1 MKQLS
6 LLDKSLEVSI
16 YFEPSDSEYD
26 DNICICFE
34 EFCQEEEKIF
44 KAGETNIFLTPD
56 QANQLALALI
66 AASKQSLGL
75 KNSEHNLQE

>member
-6 LLDKSLEVSI
+6 LLDNSLEVSI
-16 YFEPSDSEYD
+16 YFEHSDSEYAD
-26 DNICICFE
+26 DICVCFKE
-34 EFCQEEEKIF
+34 YCQEEEKIF

-66 AASKQSLGL
+66 EASKQSLGFRD
-75 KNSEHNLQE
+75 SEHEPQD

>member
-26 DNICICFE
+26 DDICICFE

-56 QANQLALALI
+56 QANQLAIALI
-66 AASKQSLGL
+66 EAAKQSLGFVAT
-75 KNSEHNLQE
+75 E